1 MTLGVFAS
9 GVLSILN
16 FALWAKVGGLLLS
29 PTDADR
35 KLAVMLWGAKLVF
48 FFGGVVLLLSAF
60 PGAAVTVGA
69 LVILLAILF
78 EALASPQRL
87 IAVEEA

>member
-1 MTLGVFAS
+1 MTLGVLAS
-9 GVLSILN
+9 GVHGILN
-16 FALWAKVGGLLLS
+16 FVVWAKVGGLLLS
-29 PTDADR
+29 PADSDR
-35 KLAVMLWGAKLVF
+35 KLAVLLWGAKFIF

-60 PGAAVTVGA
+60 PSAAVTVGA